1 MSSRRLNPFVDPTA
15 EKNAPQQDSEES
27 IPLPDIKQV
36 LQKKAMEQLARAEE
50 EEKRDSQVKINRKDK
65 DALAKVCVVVLYVD
79 SSLLLHVE
87 NKCLTFI

>member
-1 MSSRRLNPFVDPTA
+1 
-15 EKNAPQQDSEES
+15 
-27 IPLPDIKQV
+27 
-36 LQKKAMEQLARAEE
+36 MEQLARAEE

-79 SSLLLHVE
+79 SSLLLHEE